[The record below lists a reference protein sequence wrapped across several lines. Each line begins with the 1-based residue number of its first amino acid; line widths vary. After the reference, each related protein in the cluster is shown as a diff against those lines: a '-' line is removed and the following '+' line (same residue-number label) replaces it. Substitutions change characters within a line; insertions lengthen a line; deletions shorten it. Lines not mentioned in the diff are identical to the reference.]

1 MHAATSILVGY
12 NQTPEALAAFRWAL
26 ESARLRHLPIHVVQA
41 GRVAPHHGHDPDAPA
56 LTELAARSVDW
67 GMTITTEQVPAGSVA
82 DLAHAAGPDTILVIG
97 ARQATSGLHAL
108 LGGSTSATIR
118 EAACPLVI
126 ARPAAHP
133 SGPVVVGLSDHPE
146 SMQTLGWAFDHASR
160 HHLALHAVHA
170 YTQPVYTP
178 DGAQES
184 PAELAQRTTQVE
196 DLLLHEEVAG
206 FVELYPDVTL
216 TSQAVHDSAAHALIQ
231 ASQDASLVVMGTRA
245 HSLVMALLVGSPPQ
259 VVAPRS
265 PCSVA
270 VIPHR
275 GTAHE

>member
-26 ESARLRHLPIHVVQA
+26 EAAPMRHLPIHVVQA
-41 GRVAPHHGHDPDAPA
+41 GRVAPPHGHDPDAPA
-56 LTELAARSVDW
+56 LAELAARSLDW
-67 GMTITTEQVPAGSVA
+67 GITITTEQVSAASVA
-82 DLAHAAGPDTILVIG
+82 DLAHAAGPDTILAIG
-97 ARQATSGLHAL
+97 ARHATSGLRAL
-108 LGGSTSATIR
+108 LGGTTSAAIR

-146 SMQTLGWAFDHASR
+146 SLQTLGWAFDHASR
-160 HHLALHAVHA
+160 HSVPVHAVHA
-170 YTQPVYTP
+170 YHQPVYTP

-184 PAELAQRTTQVE
+184 PAELAHRTTQVE

-216 TSQAVHDSAAHALIQ
+216 TSLAVHDSAAHALIQ
-231 ASQDASLVVMGTRA
+231 ASGDASLVVMGTRA
-245 HSLVMALLVGSPPQ
+245 HSLVIALLVGSPPL

-265 PCSVA
+265 ACSVA

-275 GTAHE
+275 ATPHE

>member
-12 NQTPEALAAFRWAL
+12 NQTPEAQAAFRWAL
-26 ESARLRHLPIHVVQA
+26 QAARMRHIPVHVVQA
-41 GRVAPHHGHDPDAPA
+41 GRVAPPHGHDPQAPA
-56 LTELAARSVDW
+56 LKELAANSVDW
-67 GMTITTEQVPAGSVA
+67 GVAITTEQVPAASLA

-97 ARQATSGLHAL
+97 ARHATSGLHAL
-108 LGGSTSATIR
+108 LGGTTTAVIR

-126 ARPAAHP
+126 ARPAAHS
-133 SGPVVVGLSDHPE
+133 SGPVVVGLRDHPA
-146 SMQTLGWAFDHASR
+146 SLQTLAWAFDHASR
-160 HHLALHAVHA
+160 HHLALHAVHT

-184 PAELAQRTTQVE
+184 PAELAHRTTQVE

-206 FVELYPDVTL
+206 FVELYPDVAL

-231 ASQDASLVVMGTRA
+231 ASGDASLVVLGTRA
-245 HSLVMALLVGSPPQ
+245 HSLVLALLVGSPPL

-265 PCSVA
+265 ACSVA

-275 GTAHE
+275 GTPHE

>member
-1 MHAATSILVGY
+1 MGHDHHHRTG
-12 NQTPEALAAFRWAL
+12 
-26 ESARLRHLPIHVVQA
+26 A
-41 GRVAPHHGHDPDAPA
+41 GRFGGGPGPRSGTGHDSGD
-56 LTELAARSVDW
+56 R
-67 GMTITTEQVPAGSVA
+67 GPAGH
-82 DLAHAAGPDTILVIG
+82 LG
-97 ARQATSGLHAL
+97 A
-108 LGGSTSATIR
+108 
-118 EAACPLVI
+118 
-126 ARPAAHP
+126 ARPARWQH
-133 SGPVVVGLSDHPE
+133 LRDHPGGGLPAGDRPAGGPPE
-146 SMQTLGWAFDHASR
+146 RSGRGRAQRSPRVNADLGWAFDHASR

>member
-26 ESARLRHLPIHVVQA
+26 ESARVRHLPLHAVQA
-41 GRVAPHHGHDPDAPA
+41 GRAAPPHGSDPGAPA
-56 LTELAARSVDW
+56 LTELAAHSLDW
-67 GMTITTEQVPAGSVA
+67 GVAITTEHVPDASVA
-82 DLAHAAGPDTILVIG
+82 DLARAAGPDTILVIG
-97 ARQATSGLHAL
+97 ARHATSGLHAL
-108 LGGSTSATIR
+108 LGGSTSAAIR

-126 ARPAAHP
+126 ARPAAHL
-133 SGPVVVGLSDHPE
+133 SGPVVVGLRDHPE
-146 SMQTLGWAFDHASR
+146 SLQTLGWAFDHASR
-160 HHLALHAVHA
+160 HSLPVHAVHA

-231 ASQDASLVVMGTRA
+231 ASGDASLVVMGTRA
-245 HSLVMALLVGSPPQ
+245 HSLVLALLVGSPPL
-259 VVAPRS
+259 VVAPGS
-265 PCSVA
+265 ACSVA

-275 GTAHE
+275 GTVP